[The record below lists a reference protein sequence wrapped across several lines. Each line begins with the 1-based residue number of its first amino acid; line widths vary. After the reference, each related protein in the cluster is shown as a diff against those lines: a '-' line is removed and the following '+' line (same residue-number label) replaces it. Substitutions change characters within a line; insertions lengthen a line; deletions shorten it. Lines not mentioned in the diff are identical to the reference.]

1 VTKLSLLLKVLE
13 GENEETLGKTYKLFH
28 ERALPDLGDNIKCGN
43 SLIGPDF
50 YEGKQLSL
58 IDEEERYRINAFDW
72 NAEFPDIFPSP
83 AGRGKGEGNSGF
95 DAVIGNPPYVRQEA
109 LKDSKEY
116 FKKSFSAYN
125 GVADLYV
132 YFIEKGISLLRAG
145 GLFSYIVANKWLRA
159 NYGKAMR
166 QWLKK
171 QHIVEI
177 VDFGDQP
184 VFSQATT
191 YPCIIV
197 IQNKQPA
204 ATFSSTVIKN
214 LDFSDLSSYVQ
225 QHRYEVQQEALDD
238 AGWSLLDQ
246 GSQALLS
253 KLRRSGIPLGQYV
266 DREIYYGI
274 KTGLNEAFVIDAAT
288 RRKLIQE
295 DPRSEEVIKPF
306 LAGRDIKRYEPLKPQ
321 RYLLF
326 TRRGTDI
333 REYPAVKNHLWQFKE
348 KLMPRPKAWQGGK
361 WPGRKPGAYQWYEI
375 QDTIDYYAEFEKPK
389 IIVPAIVRCAS
400 YAFDTSG
407 FYSNDKTTIIP
418 TSDKYLLGLISSKL
432 IDFYMHSI
440 SSTKRGGYFEY
451 KPMYISKLPIRTI
464 DLSDSSEQEDH
475 NRIVALVETMLRLHK
490 DLQTAK
496 TDHEKSLIQRQ
507 IDTTDKEIDNLVYE
521 LYDLTDEEIRIVEE
535 VTK

>member
-1 VTKLSLLLKVLE
+1 
-13 GENEETLGKTYKLFH
+13 
-28 ERALPDLGDNIKCGN
+28 
-43 SLIGPDF
+43 LIGPDF

-72 NAEFPDIFPSP
+72 KTEFPEIMNN
-83 AGRGKGEGNSGF
+83 GGF

-109 LKDSKEY
+109 LRDSKEY
-116 FKKSFSAYN
+116 FKKTFSVYN

-132 YFIEKGISLLRAG
+132 YFIEKGISLLRTG

-166 QWLKK
+166 QCLKK

-204 ATFSSTVIKN
+204 ATFSSTIIKN

-225 QHRYEVQQEALDD
+225 EQRYEVQQEALND

-253 KLRRSGIPLGQYV
+253 KLRRSGIALEQYV
-266 DREIYYGI
+266 DRKIYYGI
-274 KTGLNEAFVIDAAT
+274 KTGLNEAFVIDEAT
-288 RRKLIQE
+288 RQQLIQE

-306 LAGRDIKRYEPLKPQ
+306 LAGRDIKRYQPLKAQ
-321 RYLLF
+321 RYVLF
-326 TRRGTDI
+326 TRRGIDI
-333 REYPAVKNHLWQFKE
+333 REYPAIKNHLWRFKE

-375 QDTIDYYAEFEKPK
+375 QDTVDYYREFEKPK
-389 IIVPAIVRCAS
+389 IMYAEIAS
-400 YAFDTSG
+400 RGQFALEEHGY
-407 FYSNDKTTIIP
+407 YSSTTAYIMG
-418 TSDKYLLGLISSKL
+418 SDSKYLLGILNSRLWTFLFSQVT
-432 IDFYMHSI
+432 
-440 SSTKRGGYFEY
+440 STIRGGFFRWKFEY
-451 KPMYISKLPIRTI
+451 MSPLPIRAI
-464 DLSDSSEQEDH
+464 DFSDPADEANHDRMVE
-475 NRIVALVETMLRLHK
+475 LVESMLKLHK
-490 DLQTAK
+490 DLQSAK
-496 TDHEKSLIQRQ
+496 TEHEKSLIQRQ
-507 IDTTDKEIDNLVYE
+507 INTTDKQIDQLVYE
-521 LYDLTDEEIRIVEE
+521 LYGLTVEEIWIVEE
-535 VTK
+535 ATS